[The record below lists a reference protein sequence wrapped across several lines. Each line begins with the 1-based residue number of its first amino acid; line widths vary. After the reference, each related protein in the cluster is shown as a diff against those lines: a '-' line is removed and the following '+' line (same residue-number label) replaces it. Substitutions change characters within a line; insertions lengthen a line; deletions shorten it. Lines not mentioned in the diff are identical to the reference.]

1 MKFCLLRHFPIEK
14 EKEMTSEKKF
24 EKLYC
29 DKSKKYNDLK
39 GNNKELQEE
48 AEFYKNLNTEILETS
63 AKVFALNEALTKI
76 NKEYSDLLDKVLKHI
91 QKWYKFD
98 LILTPTFMA
107 AMFLCGYFL
116 GK

>member
-1 MKFCLLRHFPIEK
+1 
-14 EKEMTSEKKF
+14 MTSEKKF

-48 AEFYKNLNTEILETS
+48 AEFYKNLNADILETS
-63 AKVFALNEALTKI
+63 AKMFALNEALTKI
-76 NKEYSDLLDKVLKHI
+76 NKEYSDMLDKVLKHI
-91 QKWYKFD
+91 EKWNKID
-98 LILTPTFMA
+98 MILTPTFMA